1 MLETSARL
9 LRLLSMLQARRFWSG
24 AELAERLEITDR
36 TLRRDIDRLRS
47 LGYPVEATPGVAGGY
62 QLGAGAALP
71 PLLLEDDEALA
82 ISIGL
87 RTASHRISGIED
99 AALCALV
106 KLERVLPPRLRRRA
120 DALRATIVQLET
132 SGPRIDSDVLAT
144 LARARQ
150 EHLGARFEYLARG
163 KEATTRTVEP
173 AGLVHTGFRW
183 YLVAWDLDRS
193 GWRTFRI
200 DRINGAVEL
209 GARAVPRP
217 LPDDGDLRKYVS
229 RSVSHDA
236 YSHQA
241 KIVLHVPLAV
251 AAEHVSPT
259 AGILE
264 PIDDGSCRLITGAH
278 GWYVLA
284 MHLAQVGVDFTI
296 EDPPEFVEHLR
307 LLHARLGRALDN
319 DRTTT
324 ASTTKRGRPARRSTT
339 KRDSKPR

>member
-1 MLETSARL
+1 
-9 LRLLSMLQARRFWSG
+9 MLQARRFWSG
-24 AELAERLEITDR
+24 SELAERLEITDR
-36 TLRRDIDRLRS
+36 TLRRDVDRLRS
-47 LGYPVEATPGVAGGY
+47 LGYPVEATSGVAGGY
-62 QLGAGAALP
+62 QLGAGASLP

-87 RTASHRISGIED
+87 RTANHRISGIED

-120 DALRATIVQLET
+120 DALRATIVQLDP

-150 EHLGARFEYLARG
+150 EHLAVRFEYVARG
-163 KEATTRTVEP
+163 KEAATRGVEP

-193 GWRTFRI
+193 GWRTFRV
-200 DRINGAVEL
+200 DRISGRVEL
-209 GARAVPRP
+209 GASATPRP
-217 LPDDGDLRKYVS
+217 LPEDGDLRKYVS
-229 RSVSHDA
+229 RSVSNDV

-241 KIVLHVPLAV
+241 KIVFHVPLEV

-264 PIDDGSCRLITGAH
+264 RVDDGSCRLITGAH
-278 GWYVLA
+278 SWYVLA

-296 EDPPEFVEHLR
+296 EDPPELLEYLR
-307 LLHARLGRALDN
+307 LLHARLGRALGN
-319 DRTTT
+319 DVATTT
-324 ASTTKRGRPARRSTT
+324 PTTLSRPPRRKTRERGR
-339 KRDSKPR
+339 KPR